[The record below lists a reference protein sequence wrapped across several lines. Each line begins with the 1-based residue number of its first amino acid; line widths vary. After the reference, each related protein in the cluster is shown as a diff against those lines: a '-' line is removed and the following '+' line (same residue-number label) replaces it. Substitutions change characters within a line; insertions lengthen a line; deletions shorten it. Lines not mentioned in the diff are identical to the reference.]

1 MPAQPQAA
9 AEVVPLRHYGRW
21 VLAAVVL
28 FFALSYVYA
37 LATNKAMR
45 WDVFF
50 QHLFHPAVLSG
61 LLLTIQLTIA
71 SMVLAMVSGAI
82 LAVMRLAPNPVLNA
96 ISFAV
101 VWFLRG
107 TPLLVQLLFWYFLAS
122 LFPVLNFGIPFGPT
136 LFSADTNVLIDQFAA
151 AVLGLGLNE
160 GAYMAEIYRA
170 GIVSVDHGQTEAAK
184 SLGMSRLRSLR
195 RIVMPQA
202 MRFIVPPTGN
212 ATISM
217 LKTTSVVLIIG
228 LPDLL
233 TSVQLIYAR
242 NFQQIPL
249 LAVACFW
256 YILCTTALTL
266 IQSRLERRYA
276 RGAAGSA
283 AGLRK
288 RRPSALADPMPGD
301 VSGAHCNAPLPGD
314 EAVRAAATEQPAPA
328 GQPMLVAR
336 GVTKSF
342 GKQAVLKGIDLEVQ
356 RGEVVCLIGPS
367 GSGKTTFLRC
377 INHLEKIDVGR
388 LAVDGDYIGYRLRP
402 DGRLGELREAEICR
416 QRRHIGMV
424 FQRFN
429 LFPHMTALENI
440 VEGPIGVLKRD
451 RRAALRE
458 ARALL
463 ARVGMSEK
471 ADEYPNA
478 LSGGQQQRVAIARAL
493 AMRPKLILFDEPTS
507 ALDPELVGEV
517 LDVMRGLAQSG
528 MTMIV
533 VTHEIGFAREVAD
546 RIVFLDEGSIVEA
559 GRPEQILSDPQ
570 HERTKRFLASVTGK
584 TGHRDATVAA

>member
-1 MPAQPQAA
+1 MRAPAQASGD
-9 AEVVPLRHYGRW
+9 VVPLRHYGRW
-21 VLAAVVL
+21 LLAAVVFYL
-28 FFALSYVYA
+28 ALSYLYA

-45 WDVFF
+45 WDVFA

-61 LLLTIQLTIA
+61 LLLTIELTVA
-71 SMVLAMVSGAI
+71 SMTLAMVSGAI

-96 ISFAV
+96 ISFGT

-107 TPLLVQLLFWYFLAS
+107 TPLLVQLLFWYFLAT
-122 LFPVLNFGIPFGPT
+122 LFPVLNVGVPYGPAFFT
-136 LFSADTNVLIDQFAA
+136 ADTNLVINQFTA

-170 GIVSVDHGQTEAAK
+170 GIVSVDHGQTEAAQ
-184 SLGMSRLRSLR
+184 SLGMSRARTLR

-202 MRFIVPPTGN
+202 MRFIIPPTGN

-256 YILCTTALTL
+256 YILCTTALTVL
-266 IQSRLERRYA
+266 QGWMERRYA

-288 RRPSALADPMPGD
+288 RQLSPPQ
-301 VSGAHCNAPLPGD
+301 
-314 EAVRAAATEQPAPA
+314 EAGEEPAAALEGETHVLPMEKLEAS
-328 GQPMLVAR
+328 GQAMVHAEGIR
-336 GVTKSF
+336 KSF
-342 GKQAVLKGIDLEVQ
+342 GKQAVLKGIDLDVQ
-356 RGEVVCLIGPS
+356 RGEVLCLIGPS

-377 INHLEKIDVGR
+377 INHLEKIDAGR
-388 LAVDGDYIGYRLRP
+388 LAVDGDYVGYRLRR
-402 DGRLGELREAEICR
+402 DGRLSEIREADICR
-416 QRRHIGMV
+416 QRQHIGMV

-440 VEGPIGVLKRD
+440 IEGPVGVLKQE
-451 RRAALRE
+451 RRTAIRE
-458 ARALL
+458 ARLL
-463 ARVGMSEK
+463 LTRVGMSEK

-493 AMRPKLILFDEPTS
+493 AMKPKLILFDEPTS
-507 ALDPELVGEV
+507 ALDPELVSEV

-528 MTMIV
+528 MTMVI
-533 VTHEIGFAREVAD
+533 VTHEIGFARDVAD
-546 RIVFLDEGSIVEA
+546 RIVFMDEGRIVEE
-559 GRPEQILSDPQ
+559 GNPEQLLVDPR
-570 HERTKRFLASVTGK
+570 HERTRRFLASVVRK
-584 TGHRDATVAA
+584 TGH

>member
-1 MPAQPQAA
+1 MRAPGRPAG
-9 AEVVPLRHYGRW
+9 VVPLRHYGRW
-21 VLAAVVL
+21 ALAAVVL
-28 FFALSYVYA
+28 ILALSYIYA

-61 LLLTIQLTIA
+61 LLLTIELTIA
-71 SMVLAMVSGAI
+71 SMALAMVSGAI
-82 LAVMRLAPNPVLNA
+82 LAVMRLAPNPVFNA
-96 ISFAV
+96 ISYGT

-136 LFSADTNVLIDQFAA
+136 FFSADTNVVINQFMA

-170 GIVSVDHGQTEAAK
+170 GILSVDHGQTEAAQ
-184 SLGMSRLRSLR
+184 SLGMSRSRTLG

-202 MRFIVPPTGN
+202 MRFIIPPTGN

-256 YILCTTALTL
+256 YILCTTALTI
-266 IQSRLERRYA
+266 IQSWMERRYA
-276 RGAAGSA
+276 RGAVGSG
-283 AGLRK
+283 AGLR
-288 RRPSALADPMPGD
+288 RGRPSAPQDAAPGD
-301 VSGAHCNAPLPGD
+301 IPASALGT
-314 EAVRAAATEQPAPA
+314 RAQDSPKDTTDSS
-328 GQPMLVAR
+328 GQPMLVAA
-336 GVTKSF
+336 GVTKSY
-342 GKQAVLKGIDLEVQ
+342 GKNLVLKGIDLEVK
-356 RGEVVCLIGPS
+356 RGQVVCLIGPS

-377 INHLEKIDVGR
+377 INHLEKIDGGS
-388 LAVDGDYIGYRLRP
+388 LAVDGDYIGYRLRR
-402 DGRLGELREAEICR
+402 DGRLGEMREAEICR
-416 QRRHIGMV
+416 QRRHIGIV

-440 VEGPIGVLKRD
+440 IEGPVRVLKHD
-451 RRAALRE
+451 RRAATQE
-458 ARALL
+458 ARQLL
-463 ARVGMSEK
+463 ARVGMPEK
-471 ADEYPNA
+471 ADDYPNA

-493 AMRPKLILFDEPTS
+493 AMHPKLILFDEPTS

-528 MTMIV
+528 MTMVI
-533 VTHEIGFAREVAD
+533 VTHEIAFARDVAD
-546 RIVFLDEGSIVEA
+546 MIVFMDEGSIVEQ
-559 GRPEQILSDPQ
+559 GSPKRILANPQ
-570 HERTKRFLASVTGK
+570 HERTKRFLSSVVGR
-584 TGHRDATVAA
+584 TGH

>member
-1 MPAQPQAA
+1 MGAPGHASGD
-9 AEVVPLRHYGRW
+9 VVRLRHYGRW
-21 VLAAVVL
+21 VLAAVVFYL
-28 FFALSYVYA
+28 ALSYLYA
-37 LATNKAMR
+37 LATNRAMR
-45 WDVFF
+45 WDVFA

-61 LLLTIQLTIA
+61 LLLTIELTIA
-71 SMVLAMVSGAI
+71 SMALAMASGAI
-82 LAVMRLAPNPVLNA
+82 LAGMRLAPNPVLNA
-96 ISFAV
+96 ISFGT

-107 TPLLVQLLFWYFLAS
+107 TPLLVQLLFWYFLAT

-136 LFSADTNVLIDQFAA
+136 AFSADTNLVINQFAA

-170 GIVSVDHGQTEAAK
+170 GILSVDHGQTEAAQ
-184 SLGMSRLRSLR
+184 SIGMRRARALR

-202 MRFIVPPTGN
+202 MRFIIPPTGN

-256 YILCTTALTL
+256 YILCTTVLTV
-266 IQSRLERRYA
+266 IQSWMERRYA
-276 RGAAGSA
+276 RGAAGSGR
-283 AGLRK
+283 GLRK
-288 RRPSALADPMPGD
+288 QRQSTPHETASDDIPSSTSQARMPD
-301 VSGAHCNAPLPGD
+301 SPS
-314 EAVRAAATEQPAPA
+314 VR
-328 GQPMLVAR
+328 PMLRAE
-336 GVTKSF
+336 GVTKSY
-342 GKQAVLKGIDLEVQ
+342 GEQKVLKGIDLEVQ
-356 RGEVVCLIGPS
+356 RGQVVCLIGPS

-377 INHLEKIDVGR
+377 INHLERIDGGR
-388 LAVDGDYIGYRLRP
+388 LAVDGDYVGYRLRG
-402 DGRLGELREAEICR
+402 DDRLVEIREADICR

-429 LFPHMTALENI
+429 LFPHLTALENI
-440 VEGPIGVLKRD
+440 IEGPVGVLKQD
-451 RRAALRE
+451 KRAASRE
-458 ARALL
+458 AYQLL
-463 ARVGMSEK
+463 SRVGMSEK
-471 ADEYPNA
+471 AHEYPNA

-493 AMRPKLILFDEPTS
+493 AMHPKLILFDEPTS

-517 LDVMRGLAQSG
+517 LDVMRKLAQSG

-533 VTHEIGFAREVAD
+533 VTHEIAFARDVAD
-546 RIVFLDEGSIVEA
+546 KIVFIDEGSIVEH
-559 GRPEQILSDPQ
+559 GSPDQILINPQ
-570 HERTKRFLASVTGK
+570 HERTRRFLSSVMGK
-584 TGHRDATVAA
+584 NGH

>member
-1 MPAQPQAA
+1 LSEARLIRAPGRPAG
-9 AEVVPLRHYGRW
+9 VVPLRHYGRW
-21 VLAAVVL
+21 VLGAIVL
-28 FFALSYVYA
+28 FLALSYVYA

-61 LLLTIQLTIA
+61 LVLTIELTIA
-71 SMVLAMVSGAI
+71 SMALAMLSGAI
-82 LAVMRLAPNPVLNA
+82 LAVMRLAPNPVLNLV
-96 ISFAV
+96 SYGT

-136 LFSADTNVLIDQFAA
+136 FFSADTNLVINQFMA

-170 GIVSVDHGQTEAAK
+170 GVLSVDHGQSEAAQ
-184 SLGMSRLRSLR
+184 SIGMSRLRTLR

-256 YILCTTALTL
+256 YILCTTVLTI
-266 IQSRLERRYA
+266 IQGQMERRYA

-283 AGLRK
+283 AGLR
-288 RRPSALADPMPGD
+288 RRRSSSPQDAGSGDDSAPKVPT
-301 VSGAHCNAPLPGD
+301 P
-314 EAVRAAATEQPAPA
+314 EAPA
-328 GQPMLVAR
+328 ETAASTGGPMLVAK
-336 GVTKSF
+336 GVTKSY
-342 GKQAVLKGIDLEVQ
+342 GRNVVLKGIDLEVE
-356 RGEVVCLIGPS
+356 RGQVVCLIGPS

-377 INHLEKIDVGR
+377 INHLEKIDGGS
-388 LAVDGDYIGYRLRP
+388 LAVDGDHIGYRLRR
-402 DGRLGELREAEICR
+402 DGRLGEMGEADICR
-416 QRRHIGMV
+416 QRRHIGIV

-440 VEGPIGVLKRD
+440 IEGPVHVLKQE
-451 RRAALRE
+451 RRTAIRHARE
-458 ARALL
+458 LL
-463 ARVGMSEK
+463 ARVGMAEK
-471 ADEYPNA
+471 ADDYPNA

-528 MTMIV
+528 MTMVI
-533 VTHEIGFAREVAD
+533 VTHEISFARDVAD
-546 RIVFLDEGSIVEA
+546 TVVFMDEGSIVEQ
-559 GRPEQILSDPQ
+559 GNPEQVLVDPR
-570 HERTKRFLASVTGK
+570 HERTQRFLSSVVGR
-584 TGHRDATVAA
+584 TGHRDLRA

>member
-1 MPAQPQAA
+1 VNLRHAISAPGRAP
-9 AEVVPLRHYGRW
+9 EGVVPLRHYGRW
-21 VLAAVVL
+21 VLAAIVL
-28 FFALSYVYA
+28 YLAGAYVYA
-37 LATNKAMR
+37 FAVNKAMR
-45 WDVFF
+45 WDVFAA
-50 QHLFHPAVLSG
+50 HLFHPAVLSG
-61 LLLTIQLTIA
+61 LLLTIELTIA
-71 SMVLAMVSGAI
+71 SMALAMVSGAI

-96 ISFAV
+96 ISFGT

-107 TPLLVQLLFWYFLAS
+107 TPLLVQLLFWYFLAT
-122 LFPVLNFGIPFGPT
+122 LFPVLNFGVPYVETF
-136 LFSADTNVLIDQFAA
+136 FSADTNLVINQFTA

-184 SLGMSRLRSLR
+184 SVGMSRGRTLR

-202 MRFIVPPTGN
+202 MRFIIPPTGN

-256 YILCTTALTL
+256 YILCTTVLTI
-266 IQSRLERRYA
+266 IQAWMERRYA

-283 AGLRK
+283 ARLR
-288 RRPSALADPMPGD
+288 RSA
-301 VSGAHCNAPLPGD
+301 SAPPD
-314 EAVRAAATEQPAPA
+314 AVAGIPAAAAEPRALEARAEKVSASGP
-328 GQPMLVAR
+328 PMLVAER
-336 GVTKSF
+336 VTKSF
-342 GKQAVLKGIDLEVQ
+342 GKNMVLNGIDLEVR
-356 RGEVVCLIGPS
+356 RGQVLCLIGPS

-377 INHLEKIDVGR
+377 VNHLEKIDGGR
-388 LAVDGDYIGYRLRP
+388 LAVDGDYIGYRLRR
-402 DGRLGELREAEICR
+402 DGRLSEMHEAEIGG

-440 VEGPIGVLKRD
+440 IEGPVGVLKQD
-451 RRAALRE
+451 RRSASQY
-458 ARALL
+458 ARQLL
-463 ARVGMSEK
+463 ARVGMPEK
-471 ADEYPNA
+471 ADAYPNA

-517 LDVMRGLAQSG
+517 LDVMRGLARSG
-528 MTMIV
+528 MTMVI
-533 VTHEIGFAREVAD
+533 VTHEIAFARDVAD
-546 RIVFLDEGSIVEA
+546 KIVFMDEGVVVEQ
-559 GRPEQILSDPQ
+559 GSPEQILGNPR
-570 HERTKRFLASVTGK
+570 HERTRRFLSSVVGK
-584 TGHRDATVAA
+584 TAAAAAVKGTEP

>member
-1 MPAQPQAA
+1 MRAPGRASGD
-9 AEVVPLRHYGRW
+9 VIPLRHYGRW
-21 VLAAVVL
+21 VLAAVAL
-28 FFALSYVYA
+28 YLALSYLYA

-45 WDVFF
+45 WDVFA

-61 LLLTIQLTIA
+61 LLLTVELTIA
-71 SMVLAMVSGAI
+71 SMALAMASGAI
-82 LAVMRLAPNPVLNA
+82 LAVMRLAPNPVLNS
-96 ISFAV
+96 ISFGT

-107 TPLLVQLLFWYFLAS
+107 TPLLVQLLFWYFLAT
-122 LFPVLNFGIPFGPT
+122 LFPVLNVGIPYGPT
-136 LFSADTNVLIDQFAA
+136 FFSADTNLVINQFTA

-170 GIVSVDHGQTEAAK
+170 GILSVDHGQSEAAQ
-184 SLGMSRLRSLR
+184 SLGMSRARTLR

-202 MRFIVPPTGN
+202 MRFIIPPTGN

-256 YILCTTALTL
+256 YILCTTVLTAV
-266 IQSRLERRYA
+266 QSWMERRYA

-283 AGLRK
+283 AGMRK
-288 RRPSALADPMPGD
+288 PPTVPDEA
-301 VSGAHCNAPLPGD
+301 LPGEEPAAALEKRAP
-314 EAVRAAATEQPAPA
+314 EAPTATLAPSGPPMVRAE
-328 GQPMLVAR
+328 
-336 GVTKSF
+336 GVWKSY
-342 GKQAVLKGIDLEVQ
+342 GKQAVLQGIDLEVR

-377 INHLEKIDVGR
+377 INHLEKIDAGR
-388 LAVDGDYIGYRLRP
+388 LSMDGDYVGYRPRR
-402 DGRLGELREAEICR
+402 DGRLVERREAEICR
-416 QRRHIGMV
+416 QRRHIGIV

-440 VEGPIGVLKRD
+440 VEGPVGVLKQD
-451 RRAALRE
+451 RRAAMRH
-458 ARALL
+458 ARLLL

-471 ADEYPNA
+471 ADQYPNA

-493 AMRPKLILFDEPTS
+493 AMNPKLILFDEPTS

-517 LDVMRGLAQSG
+517 LDVMRGLAESG
-528 MTMIV
+528 MTMVI
-533 VTHEIGFAREVAD
+533 VTHEIGFARDVAD
-546 RIVFLDEGSIVEA
+546 RIVFMDEGVIVEE
-559 GRPEQILSDPQ
+559 GSPEHLLVDPR
-570 HERTKRFLASVTGK
+570 HERTRRFLSSVVRK
-584 TGHRDATVAA
+584 TGH

>member
-1 MPAQPQAA
+1 MRASGRPAG
-9 AEVVPLRHYGRW
+9 VVPLRHYGRW

-28 FFALSYVYA
+28 FLALSYIYA

-61 LLLTIQLTIA
+61 LLLTIELTIA
-71 SMVLAMVSGAI
+71 SMALAMVSGAI
-82 LAVMRLAPNPVLNA
+82 LAVMRLAPNPVFNG
-96 ISFAV
+96 ISYGT

-122 LFPVLNFGIPFGPT
+122 LFPALNFGIPFGPT
-136 LFSADTNVLIDQFAA
+136 FFSADTNVVINQFMA

-170 GIVSVDHGQTEAAK
+170 GILSVDHGQTEAAQ
-184 SLGMSRLRSLR
+184 SLGMSRSRTLR

-202 MRFIVPPTGN
+202 MRFIIPPTGN

-256 YILCTTALTL
+256 YILCTTALTI
-266 IQSRLERRYA
+266 IQGWMERRYA
-276 RGAAGSA
+276 RGAAGST
-283 AGLRK
+283 AGLRL
-288 RRPSALADPMPGD
+288 RRPSTQRDATAGDIPASALKTRTQESAREKAAY
-301 VSGAHCNAPLPGD
+301 SG
-314 EAVRAAATEQPAPA
+314 R
-328 GQPMLVAR
+328 PMLVAES
-336 GVTKSF
+336 VTKSY
-342 GKQAVLKGIDLEVQ
+342 GKNLVLKGIDLEVK
-356 RGEVVCLIGPS
+356 RGQVVCLIGPS

-377 INHLEKIDVGR
+377 INHLEKIDGGS
-388 LAVDGDYIGYRLRP
+388 LAVDGDYIGYRLRR
-402 DGRLGELREAEICR
+402 DGRLGEMRETEICR
-416 QRRHIGMV
+416 QRRHIGIV

-440 VEGPIGVLKRD
+440 IEGPVRVLKHD
-451 RRAALRE
+451 RRAATQE
-458 ARALL
+458 ARQLL
-463 ARVGMSEK
+463 ARVGMPEK
-471 ADEYPNA
+471 ADDYPNA

-493 AMRPKLILFDEPTS
+493 AMHPKLILFDEPTS

-517 LDVMRGLAQSG
+517 LDVMRGLAQGG
-528 MTMIV
+528 MTMII
-533 VTHEIGFAREVAD
+533 VTHEIAFARDVAD
-546 RIVFLDEGSIVEA
+546 TIVFMDEGSIVEQDSPK
-559 GRPEQILSDPQ
+559 RILANPQ
-570 HERTKRFLASVTGK
+570 HERTKRFLSSVVGRTS
-584 TGHRDATVAA
+584 H

>member
-1 MPAQPQAA
+1 MRARRRPAG
-9 AEVVPLRHYGRW
+9 VVPLRHYGRW

-28 FFALSYVYA
+28 FLALSYIYA

-50 QHLFHPAVLSG
+50 QHLFHPAILSG
-61 LLLTIQLTIA
+61 LLLTIELTIA

-82 LAVMRLAPNPVLNA
+82 LAVMRLAPNPVLNLVSYA
-96 ISFAV
+96 T

-136 LFSADTNVLIDQFAA
+136 FFSADTNLVINQFTA

-170 GIVSVDHGQTEAAK
+170 GILSVDHGQTEAAQ
-184 SLGMSRLRSLR
+184 SIGMSRLRTLR

-202 MRFIVPPTGN
+202 MRFIIPPTGN

-256 YILCTTALTL
+256 YILCTTALTI
-266 IQSRLERRYA
+266 IQSWMERRYA

-283 AGLRK
+283 AGLRR
-288 RRPSALADPMPGD
+288 RRPSTPQDASRGD
-301 VSGAHCNAPLPGD
+301 NSAS
-314 EAVRAAATEQPAPA
+314 AAGMRTPDSPTEKPAPVRE
-328 GQPMLVAR
+328 PMLVAA
-336 GVTKSF
+336 GVTKSY
-342 GKQAVLKGIDLEVQ
+342 GKQLVLKGIDLEVK
-356 RGEVVCLIGPS
+356 RGQVVCLIGPS

-377 INHLEKIDVGR
+377 INHLEKIDGGS
-388 LAVDGDYIGYRLRP
+388 LAVDGDYIGYRMRR
-402 DGRLGELREAEICR
+402 DGRLGEMREADICR
-416 QRRHIGMV
+416 QRRHIGIV

-429 LFPHMTALENI
+429 LFPHMSARENI
-440 VEGPIGVLKRD
+440 MEGPVGVLKQD
-451 RRAALRE
+451 RRAASQD
-458 ARALL
+458 ARQLL

-471 ADEYPNA
+471 ADDYPNA
-478 LSGGQQQRVAIARAL
+478 LSGGQQQRVAISRAL

-528 MTMIV
+528 MTMII
-533 VTHEIGFAREVAD
+533 VTHEIAFARDVAD
-546 RIVFLDEGSIVEA
+546 KIVFMDEGSIIEQ
-559 GRPEQILSDPQ
+559 GRPDQILVNPQ
-570 HERTKRFLASVTGK
+570 HERTRRFISSVLGK
-584 TGHRDATVAA
+584 TVH

>member
-1 MPAQPQAA
+1 MPAQRQAA
-9 AEVVPLRHYGRW
+9 GEVVPLRHYGRW
-21 VLAAVVL
+21 VLAAVAL
-28 FFALSYVYA
+28 YLALSYVYA

-45 WDVFF
+45 WDVFS

-61 LLLTIQLTIA
+61 LVLTIELTVA
-71 SMVLAMVSGAI
+71 SMALAMVSGAI
-82 LAVMRLAPNPVLNA
+82 LAVMRLAPNPVLNL
-96 ISFAV
+96 ISFGT

-107 TPLLVQLLFWYFLAS
+107 TPLLVQLLFWYFLAT

-136 LFSADTNVLIDQFAA
+136 FFSADTNVIINQFAA

-170 GIVSVDHGQTEAAK
+170 GILSVEHGQTEAAQ
-184 SLGMSRLRSLR
+184 SLGMSRLRTLR

-256 YILCTTALTL
+256 YILCTTALTMV
-266 IQSRLERRYA
+266 QSWLERRYA

-283 AGLRK
+283 AGLRRR
-288 RRPSALADPMPGD
+288 RRPAPSDASA
-301 VSGAHCNAPLPGD
+301 GD
-314 EAVRAAATEQPAPA
+314 EPAAAPVAPA
-328 GQPMLVAR
+328 QDPAEEKAAYGAPMLVAS

-342 GKQAVLKGIDLEVQ
+342 GKQAVLRGIDLEVQ
-356 RGEVVCLIGPS
+356 RGQVLCLIGPS

-377 INHLEKIDVGR
+377 INHLEKIDGGR

-402 DGRLGELREAEICR
+402 DGRLEELREAEICR

-440 VEGPIGVLKRD
+440 IEGPVGVLKQD
-451 RRAALRE
+451 RRAASRH
-458 ARALL
+458 ARQLL

-528 MTMIV
+528 MTMII
-533 VTHEIGFAREVAD
+533 VTHEIAFARDVAD
-546 RIVFLDEGSIVEA
+546 AIVFMDEGSIVER
-559 GRPEQILSDPQ
+559 GGPEQILVNPQ
-570 HERTKRFLASVTGK
+570 QERTKRFLSSVVS
-584 TGHRDATVAA
+584 GH